1 MFNLI
6 YRKRLSLT
14 EEIKILFW
22 RQAIRLGRWIA
33 RLKAKLIPIRSYLW
47 LPLVALLLGML
58 IGILISV
65 A

>member
-6 YRKRLSLT
+6 YRKRLSLA

-22 RQAIRLGRWIA
+22 RQTIRLERWIIRA
-33 RLKAKLIPIRSYLW
+33 KAQLLPIRHYLW
-47 LPLVALLLGML
+47 LPVVALLLGML
-58 IGILISV
+58 LGILISV